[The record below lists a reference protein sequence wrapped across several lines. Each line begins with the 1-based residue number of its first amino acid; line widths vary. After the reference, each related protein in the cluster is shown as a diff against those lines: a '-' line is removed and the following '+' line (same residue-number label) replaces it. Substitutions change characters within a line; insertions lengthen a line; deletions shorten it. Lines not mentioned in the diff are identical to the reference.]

1 MFETKIEKFRRL
13 FSKRME
19 KATDA
24 TRVIANLASPNY
36 EIDPEL
42 VDLAVTEF
50 EAQWLGIRESF
61 GLPAVS
67 QPINPLDGVEEVVVP
82 ITKTNMTEPPMGGT
96 AWALMDQAYN
106 ALVDGDPEKAKEL
119 MLAGFKA

>member
-1 MFETKIEKFRRL
+1 MFESKIEKFRRL

-36 EIDPEL
+36 EIDHEL

-50 EAQWLGIRESF
+50 DAQWLGIRASF
-61 GLPAVS
+61 GLPDVS
-67 QPINPLDGVEEVVVP
+67 QPINPLEEVVVP
-82 ITKTNMTEPPMGGT
+82 VTKTNMTEPPMGGT
-96 AWALMDQAYN
+96 AWALMDQALT
-106 ALVDGDPEKAKEL
+106 ALNDGDPDRAKEL
-119 MLAGFKA
+119 MIEGFKA